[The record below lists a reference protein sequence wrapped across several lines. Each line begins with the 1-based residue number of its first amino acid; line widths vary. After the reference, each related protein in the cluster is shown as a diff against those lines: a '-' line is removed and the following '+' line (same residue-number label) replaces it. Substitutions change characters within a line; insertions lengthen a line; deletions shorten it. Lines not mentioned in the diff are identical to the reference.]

1 MQRDKQILTLFWK
14 NKKTST
20 RIRTYRLGELCQ
32 WRSFGSSGSVL
43 TNKYRGIPR
52 KEIMVVKS

>member
-20 RIRTYRLGELCQ
+20 RIRTYRPENFV
-32 WRSFGSSGSVL
+32 SDEVL
-43 TNKYRGIPR
+43 
-52 KEIMVVKS
+52 EAQVLF